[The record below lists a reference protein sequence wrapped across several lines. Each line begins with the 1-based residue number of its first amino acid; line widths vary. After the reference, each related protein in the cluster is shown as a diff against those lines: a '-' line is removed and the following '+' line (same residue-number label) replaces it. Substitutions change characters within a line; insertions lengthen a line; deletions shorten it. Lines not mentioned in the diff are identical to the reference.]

1 MLVNMYDHGPAKHV
15 TAWVRYPLACCS
27 SKLSALLQEET
38 VNVDEVGLPKLNDWQ
53 PLRDRAY
60 EAIKAAILSLSLK
73 PGEPLVERTLAARLG
88 ISKTPIRGALVKLE
102 REGLVTMVPFKG
114 AIVARIYK
122 DDIREIFQLREA
134 LEGLAARLA
143 APMFSEADYAEGRK
157 LLLAAEQAFQE
168 ERYAECSQVG
178 HGLHDLILRRADNI
192 RLRSIVRNLDD
203 HLQRFR
209 LISAEI
215 PGRLARSSQEHV
227 QILEALRAR
236 DPALAERLMR
246 EHLLGVLADLVTQDD
261 LDALPARSEH

>member
-1 MLVNMYDHGPAKHV
+1 M
-15 TAWVRYPLACCS
+15 
-27 SKLSALLQEET
+27 E
-38 VNVDEVGLPKLNDWQ
+38 EVGLSKLNDWRS
-53 PLRDRAY
+53 LRDHAY
-60 EAIKAAILSLSLK
+60 DAIKAAILSLHLK
-73 PGEPLVERTLAARLG
+73 PGEPLVEREVATRLG
-88 ISKTPIRGALVKLE
+88 ISKTPVRGALVRLE

-192 RLRSIVRNLDD
+192 RLRSIVSNLDD
-203 HLQRFR
+203 QLQRFR
-209 LISAEI
+209 LISAQI

-227 QILEALRAR
+227 EILEALHAR
-236 DPALAERLMR
+236 DAASAERLMR
-246 EHLLGVLADLVTQDD
+246 EHLQGVLADLVTQDD
-261 LDALPARSEH
+261 LNSLPARAQPEL